1 MKKLF
6 TYSFSFLFGALLL
19 LQFSVVDSLALDTPL
34 TSPITSPVTSPATTS
49 SSSNSSSSELQ
60 PPAPTYN
67 TQAPVCVDAKPKTA
81 PKLISAVSSEPNQ
94 VTLVWD
100 KAEGSVT
107 YYLVTYGIE
116 SGKPIYGNPNVGDQN
131 TTKYVV
137 KGLSGNTTYY
147 FRVRGGNYCMPGDF
161 SNEIAVKVNG
171 PQISSSAEGF
181 KQGVLSA
188 QQEEKQNEVTDNQ
201 PFRPV
206 TEVQSNR
213 ILANTTGF
221 FRQILEFIKNLFTS

>member
-1 MKKLF
+1 
-6 TYSFSFLFGALLL
+6 
-19 LQFSVVDSLALDTPL
+19 
-34 TSPITSPVTSPATTS
+34 
-49 SSSNSSSSELQ
+49 
-60 PPAPTYN
+60 
-67 TQAPVCVDAKPKTA
+67 
-81 PKLISAVSSEPNQ
+81 
-94 VTLVWD
+94 
-100 KAEGSVT
+100 
-107 YYLVTYGIE
+107 
-116 SGKPIYGNPNVGDQN
+116 
-131 TTKYVV
+131 
-137 KGLSGNTTYY
+137 
-147 FRVRGGNYCMPGDF
+147 MPGDF